1 MLLSKRAV
9 CTGKRSKF
17 MKEQKASKTI
27 GNIINDINS
36 DRLKLL

>member
-9 CTGKRSKF
+9 CIGKRSRF
-17 MKEQKASKTI
+17 MKEEEASKI
-27 GNIINDINS
+27 IENIINENNS